1 MARTIF
7 LLHHTPTYDDLLSF
21 MPKKHNK
28 YPSIKP
34 ASTVHPSLESST
46 TKRQYGSA
54 SRSASNSQSVND
66 LIHHL
71 RRTQVTSPN
80 DGPSNTSRTV
90 TQRTLHPSL
99 RNILNVPETPPPRPR
114 SNVRPVGGRFFRRTP
129 GPPPPSSWLQTQ
141 APANNTSDERQGVS
155 VGYDQVL
162 YRLERLPGVKFP
174 PKDSLQHA
182 VMKSM
187 AINLAWHLEYDN
199 EFLMEIP
206 SRLKLL
212 LLSYVATHMSRSN
225 ITVAGNTLNFLFAPP
240 EASVAEVGYVTRLD
254 LSSAVGN
261 WISMKALSKQLLLP
275 RKENSAPII
284 KSEET
289 VPASWDDSEDSIEDD
304 EIETHSLSS
313 PQLPL
318 FKSPSQVLRFP
329 NLRYL
334 SLAHPKRTA
343 ASWGSLLNLLS
354 HISTLTHLSLA
365 HWPVPTLTPNL
376 INERITHPTMRS
388 VSFAAGGTDT
398 YSADENNWVEAVNI
412 LRRLSRATYCLKWL
426 DLEGCGE
433 WFGALSWDGRT
444 LHDDEPFQTLSSAW
458 NGSWRDI
465 EWIGL
470 GPGWIPSQKVD
481 VDDMSSSF
489 VPLAAS
495 RHSPASQRQ
504 PGQGRNPDDDLTSV
518 LTEQDLREAAIAR
531 EKQRRV
537 NEWKAYEETL
547 RKARRVEKHI
557 HRVRR
562 EGGGKWIH
570 FSFGGEGVDERKV
583 LEKVLAKIDS

>member
-1 MARTIF
+1 
-7 LLHHTPTYDDLLSF
+7 

-34 ASTVHPSLESST
+34 ASTIHPSLESSA
-46 TKRQYGSA
+46 TKRLYGSA
-54 SRSASNSQSVND
+54 SQSASDSQSVND
-66 LIHHL
+66 LIQHL

-80 DGPSNTSRTV
+80 DGPLNTSRTV

-99 RNILNVPETPPPRPR
+99 RSILDVPETPPPRPR
-114 SNVRPVGGRFFRRTP
+114 VRPVGGRFFRRTP
-129 GPPPPSSWLQTQ
+129 GPPPPSSWLQSQ
-141 APANNTSDERQGVS
+141 APANNTSDELRGIS

-174 PKDSLQHA
+174 LKDSLQHA

-187 AINLAWHLEYDN
+187 ATNWTWHLEYDN

-212 LLSYVATHMSRSN
+212 LLSYIATHASRSDSTSPAN
-225 ITVAGNTLNFLFAPP
+225 ALNLFFAPP
-240 EASVAEVGYVTRLD
+240 ESSASEVNYVTRLD
-254 LSSAVGN
+254 LSGAVGT
-261 WISMKALSKQLLLP
+261 WTSMRILSKQLLLP
-275 RKENSAPII
+275 RKEKSAPII
-284 KSEET
+284 KSEES
-289 VPASWDDSEDSIEDD
+289 VPASWDDSEDSVEDD
-304 EIETHSLSS
+304 EVETHPFSS
-313 PQLPL
+313 PQSPL
-318 FKSPSQVLRFP
+318 FKPPTQVLRFP
-329 NLRYL
+329 KLKYL

-354 HISTLTHLSLA
+354 HISTITHLSLA

-376 INERITHPTMRS
+376 IHERFTHPNMRS

-433 WFGALSWDGRT
+433 WFEALSWDGRT

-470 GPGWIPSQKVD
+470 GPGWIPLQKVD
-481 VDDMSSSF
+481 ADDLTPSF
-489 VPLAAS
+489 IPLAAS
-495 RHSPASQRQ
+495 RHAPASQRQ
-504 PGQGRNPDDDLTSV
+504 PGNPDDDLTSV
-518 LTEQDLREAAIAR
+518 LTEQDLRDAAIAR
-531 EKQRRV
+531 ERQRRV
-537 NEWKAYEETL
+537 NEWKAYEATL

-570 FSFGGEGVDERKV
+570 FSFGGDGVDERNV
-583 LEKVLAKIDS
+583 LEKALKKFDS

>member
-1 MARTIF
+1 
-7 LLHHTPTYDDLLSF
+7 
-21 MPKKHNK
+21 
-28 YPSIKP
+28 
-34 ASTVHPSLESST
+34 
-46 TKRQYGSA
+46 
-54 SRSASNSQSVND
+54 
-66 LIHHL
+66 
-71 RRTQVTSPN
+71 
-80 DGPSNTSRTV
+80 
-90 TQRTLHPSL
+90 
-99 RNILNVPETPPPRPR
+99 
-114 SNVRPVGGRFFRRTP
+114 
-129 GPPPPSSWLQTQ
+129 
-141 APANNTSDERQGVS
+141 
-155 VGYDQVL
+155 
-162 YRLERLPGVKFP
+162 
-174 PKDSLQHA
+174 
-182 VMKSM
+182 MKSM
-187 AINLAWHLEYDN
+187 AINWEWHLEYDN

-212 LLSYVATHMSRSN
+212 LLSYIATHMSRSDV
-225 ITVAGNTLNFLFAPP
+225 TSPANTLNFLFAPP
-240 EASVAEVGYVTRLD
+240 EISANEVGYVTRLD
-254 LSSAVGN
+254 LSGAVGN
-261 WISMKALSKQLLLP
+261 WISMKVLSKQLLLP
-275 RKENSAPII
+275 RKENSAPIV
-284 KSEET
+284 KSEDS
-289 VPASWDDSEDSIEDD
+289 VPASWDDSEDSIDVD
-304 EIETHSLSS
+304 EAEERSLSS
-313 PQLPL
+313 PLSPL
-318 FKSPSQVLRFP
+318 LKSPFQVFRFP

-354 HISTLTHLSLA
+354 HISTITHLSLA

-376 INERITHPTMRS
+376 INERVTHPTMRS
-388 VSFAAGGTDT
+388 VSFAAGGTDA

-481 VDDMSSSF
+481 MEDFTPSF
-489 VPLAAS
+489 IPLAAS
-495 RHSPASQRQ
+495 RHAPASQRQ
-504 PGQGRNPDDDLTSV
+504 PGQARLSDDDLTSV
-518 LTEQDLREAAIAR
+518 LTEHDLRDAAIAR

-557 HRVRR
+557 RLVRR

-570 FSFGGEGVDERKV
+570 FSFGGEVVQERKV
-583 LEKVLAKIDS
+583 PEGVLDKLDS

>member
-1 MARTIF
+1 
-7 LLHHTPTYDDLLSF
+7 

-46 TKRQYGSA
+46 TKRQYGGA
-54 SRSASNSQSVND
+54 SRSTADNQSVND
-66 LIHHL
+66 LIQHL

-90 TQRTLHPSL
+90 TQRSLHPSL
-99 RNILNVPETPPPRPR
+99 RNILDVPETPPPRPR

-141 APANNTSDERQGVS
+141 APSHESADRNQGVS
-155 VGYDQVL
+155 LGHDLVL
-162 YRLERLPGVKFP
+162 YRLERLPGVQFP

-187 AINLAWHLEYDN
+187 AINWAWHLEYDN
-199 EFLMEIP
+199 EFLMEVP

-212 LLSYVATHMSRSN
+212 ILSYIATHASRFDSVSP
-225 ITVAGNTLNFLFAPP
+225 THTLDFLFASP
-240 EASVAEVGYVTRLD
+240 EASAAEVGYVTRLD
-254 LSSAVGN
+254 LSGAIGN
-261 WISMKALSKQLLLP
+261 WISMKALSKQLLLT
-275 RKENSAPII
+275 RKETNDPVT
-284 KSEET
+284 KSET
-289 VPASWDDSEDSIEDD
+289 IVPASWDDSEGSIDDD
-304 EIETHSLSS
+304 ELEAHSLSS
-313 PQLPL
+313 PQSPL
-318 FKSPSQVLRFP
+318 FKSPTEVLRFP

-334 SLAHPKRTA
+334 SFAHPRRTA
-343 ASWGSLLNLLS
+343 VSWGSLLNLLS
-354 HISTLTHLSLA
+354 HMSTLTHLSLA

-433 WFGALSWDGRT
+433 WFEALSWDGRT

-458 NGSWRDI
+458 NGSWRDV

-481 VDDMSSSF
+481 MDDLGPSF
-489 VPLAAS
+489 IPLAAS

-504 PGQGRNPDDDLTSV
+504 PGQARNPDDDLTSV

-531 EKQRRV
+531 EQQRRV
-537 NEWKAYEETL
+537 NERKAYEETL

-570 FSFGGEGVDERKV
+570 FSFGGEGVEEQIV

>member
-1 MARTIF
+1 
-7 LLHHTPTYDDLLSF
+7 

-28 YPSIKP
+28 YPYIKP
-34 ASTVHPSLESST
+34 ASTVHPSLESSN

-54 SRSASNSQSVND
+54 SRSTADNQSVND
-66 LIHHL
+66 LIQHL

-99 RNILNVPETPPPRPR
+99 RNILDVPETPPPRPR
-114 SNVRPVGGRFFRRTP
+114 SNARPVGGRFFRRTP
-129 GPPPPSSWLQTQ
+129 GPPPPSSWLQNQ
-141 APANNTSDERQGVS
+141 AASNESADRNQGVS
-155 VGYDQVL
+155 VGHDQVL
-162 YRLERLPGVKFP
+162 YRLERLPGLQFP

-187 AINLAWHLEYDN
+187 AINWAWHLEYDN

-212 LLSYVATHMSRSN
+212 ILSYIATHASRSDSVSL
-225 ITVAGNTLNFLFAPP
+225 THTLDFLFAPP
-240 EASVAEVGYVTRLD
+240 EASAAEVGYVTRLD
-254 LSSAVGN
+254 LSGAIGN
-261 WISMKALSKQLLLP
+261 WISMKTLSKQLLLS
-275 RKENSAPII
+275 RKETNAPVMTSEKII
-284 KSEET
+284 
-289 VPASWDDSEDSIEDD
+289 PASWDDSEGSIEDD
-304 EIETHSLSS
+304 ELEAHSLSS
-313 PQLPL
+313 PQSPL
-318 FKSPSQVLRFP
+318 FKIPSQFLRFP

-334 SLAHPKRTA
+334 SFAHPRRTA

-365 HWPVPTLTPNL
+365 HWPLPTLTPNL

-388 VSFAAGGTDT
+388 LSFAAGGTDT
-398 YSADENNWVEAVNI
+398 YSADENNWIEALNI

-433 WFGALSWDGRT
+433 WFEALSWDGRT

-458 NGSWRDI
+458 NSSWRDV

-481 VDDMSSSF
+481 VDDLGASLI
-489 VPLAAS
+489 PLAAS

-504 PGQGRNPDDDLTSV
+504 PGLARNPDDDLTSV
-518 LTEQDLREAAIAR
+518 LTEQDLRDAAIAR

-537 NEWKAYEETL
+537 NEWKAYEATL
-547 RKARRVEKHI
+547 SKARRVEKHI

-562 EGGGKWIH
+562 EGGGKWIQ
-570 FSFGGEGVDERKV
+570 FSFGGEGVEERII

>member
-1 MARTIF
+1 
-7 LLHHTPTYDDLLSF
+7 

-34 ASTVHPSLESST
+34 ATTVHPSLESSAP
-46 TKRQYGSA
+46 KRQYGSA
-54 SRSASNSQSVND
+54 SRSTSDNQSVND
-66 LIHHL
+66 LIQHL
-71 RRTQVTSPN
+71 RRTQATSPN
-80 DGPSNTSRTV
+80 DGPLNSSRTV
-90 TQRTLHPSL
+90 TQRSLHPSL
-99 RNILNVPETPPPRPR
+99 RNILDVPEMPPPRPR

-129 GPPPPSSWLQTQ
+129 GPPQPSSWLRAQGPSKD
-141 APANNTSDERQGVS
+141 AYRDQGVS

-162 YRLERLPGVKFP
+162 YRLERLPGVQFP
-174 PKDSLQHA
+174 PKISLQHA
-182 VMKSM
+182 LLKSM
-187 AINLAWHLEYDN
+187 AVNWIWHVEYDH
-199 EFLMEIP
+199 EFLVEIP
-206 SRLKLL
+206 SRLKVL
-212 LLSYVATHMSRSN
+212 LLSYLAIHMSRSD
-225 ITVAGNTLNFLFAPP
+225 TWCSVNTLNLLFERPP
-240 EASVAEVGYVTRLD
+240 EVSAAEIGYITRLD
-254 LSSAVGN
+254 LSGAIGN
-261 WISMKALSKQLLLP
+261 WISMKALSKQFLLP
-275 RKENSAPII
+275 REERGAQVM
-284 KSEET
+284 KSEEKI
-289 VPASWDDSEDSIEDD
+289 PASWDDSEDSIEDD
-304 EIETHSLSS
+304 EAKVRLFSS
-313 PQLPL
+313 PQSPL
-318 FKSPSQVLRFP
+318 FKSPTHVLRFP
-329 NLRYL
+329 NLRHL
-334 SLAHPKRTA
+334 SLAHPRRTA

-376 INERITHPTMRS
+376 INERITHPTMKS
-388 VSFAAGGTDT
+388 LSFAAGGTDT

-433 WFGALSWDGRT
+433 WFGALSWDGHT
-444 LHDDEPFQTLSSAW
+444 LHDDEPFQTLASAW

-481 VDDMSSSF
+481 MGDSTHSLI
-489 VPLAAS
+489 PLAAS
-495 RHSPASQRQ
+495 RHSPASRRQ
-504 PGQGRNPDDDLTSV
+504 PEQVRNLDDDLASV
-518 LTEQDLREAAIAR
+518 LTEQDLRDAASAR

-570 FSFGGEGVDERKV
+570 FSFGGEGTEERQV
-583 LEKVLAKIDS
+583 LEKVLAKIDSEGTTGIDQ

>member
-1 MARTIF
+1 
-7 LLHHTPTYDDLLSF
+7 

-28 YPSIKP
+28 YPAIKP

-54 SRSASNSQSVND
+54 SRSTADNQSVNE
-66 LIHHL
+66 LIQHL

-99 RNILNVPETPPPRPR
+99 RNILDVPETPPPRPR

-141 APANNTSDERQGVS
+141 APSNESADRNQGVS

-162 YRLERLPGVKFP
+162 YRLERLPGVQFP

-187 AINLAWHLEYDN
+187 AINWAWHLEYDN
-199 EFLMEIP
+199 EFLMEVP

-212 LLSYVATHMSRSN
+212 LLSYIATYASRSG
-225 ITVAGNTLNFLFAPP
+225 ALSPANTLNFLFAPP
-240 EASVAEVGYVTRLD
+240 EASSAEIGYVTRLD
-254 LSSAVGN
+254 LSGAVGK
-261 WISMKALSKQLLLP
+261 WISIKALGKQLLIP
-275 RKENSAPII
+275 RNEKSASVI
-284 KSEET
+284 KSEKI

-304 EIETHSLSS
+304 EVKAHSLSP
-313 PQLPL
+313 PQSPL
-318 FKSPSQVLRFP
+318 FKLPSQVLRFP

-334 SLAHPKRTA
+334 SLAHPRRTA

-376 INERITHPTMRS
+376 INERIAHPTMRS

-412 LRRLSRATYCLKWL
+412 LRRLSRVTYCLKWL

-433 WFGALSWDGRT
+433 WFEALSWDGRT

-465 EWIGL
+465 EWIGI
-470 GPGWIPSQKVD
+470 GPGWIPLQNVD
-481 VDDMSSSF
+481 VDDLASSSI
-489 VPLAAS
+489 PLAAS

-504 PGQGRNPDDDLTSV
+504 SRQARNADDDLTSV
-518 LTEQDLREAAIAR
+518 LTEQDLQDAAVAR
-531 EKQRRV
+531 ERQRRV
-537 NEWKAYEETL
+537 NEWKAYDETL

-562 EGGGKWIH
+562 EGSGKWIH
-570 FSFGGEGVDERKV
+570 FSFGGEGIEERRD
-583 LEKVLAKIDS
+583 LEKVLAKIDL